1 MHIMAEF
8 GENLKRIRE
17 EKGLTQQTLADYLF
31 VTRQAVSRWE
41 GGSRYP
47 DLMTAKKMSQFLEVS
62 LDELLSDDDLKSYVE
77 KNAILDSVVSKRVQ
91 IVLIS
96 LAFMS
101 SLVVSILYLCNYFYL
116 CNCFVQDTLIIKAD
130 IELVKSIL
138 LTIILGY
145 GTCAAIYDKINPRIA
160 LFISALFFGTA
171 IVTGIT
177 SIFWDERVIT
187 RFVLLGTVVLNT
199 FVLVICI
206 RFFGSK
212 KIISPN
218 LLYII
223 AGLYALSEIVFL
235 SIRFSLG
242 FPPEI
247 LRELFIYSI
256 FPSMEG
262 LLLIILLLFMAYV
275 LDKKRKLAAR

>member
-1 MHIMAEF
+1 MAEF

-101 SLVVSILYLCNYFYL
+101 SLVVSILYLCNYF
-116 CNCFVQDTLIIKAD
+116 VQDTLIIEAD

-160 LFISALFFGTA
+160 LFISADRK
-171 IVTGIT
+171 
-177 SIFWDERVIT
+177 S
-187 RFVLLGTVVLNT
+187 VV
-199 FVLVICI
+199 
-206 RFFGSK
+206 
-212 KIISPN
+212 
-218 LLYII
+218 
-223 AGLYALSEIVFL
+223 
-235 SIRFSLG
+235 
-242 FPPEI
+242 
-247 LRELFIYSI
+247 
-256 FPSMEG
+256 
-262 LLLIILLLFMAYV
+262 
-275 LDKKRKLAAR
+275 

>member
-1 MHIMAEF
+1 MAEF

-101 SLVVSILYLCNYFYL
+101 SLVVSILYLCNYF
-116 CNCFVQDTLIIKAD
+116 VQDTLIIEAD

-177 SIFWDERVIT
+177 SIFLYERVIT
-187 RFVLLGTVVLNT
+187 RFVLLGTVALNT

-223 AGLYALSEIVFL
+223 AGLYGLSEIAFL
-235 SIRFSLG
+235 SIRFILG
-242 FPPEI
+242 FPSEI
-247 LRELFIYSI
+247 LRVVFIYSI
-256 FPSMEG
+256 FPSIEG
-262 LLLIILLLFMAYV
+262 VLLITILIFMAYV

>member
-1 MHIMAEF
+1 MAEF

-101 SLVVSILYLCNYFYL
+101 SLVVSILYLCNYF
-116 CNCFVQDTLIIKAD
+116 VQDTLIIEAD

-177 SIFWDERVIT
+177 SIFLYERVIT
-187 RFVLLGTVVLNT
+187 RFALLGTVALNT

-223 AGLYALSEIVFL
+223 AGLYGLSEIAFL
-235 SIRFSLG
+235 SIRFILG
-242 FPPEI
+242 FPSEI
-247 LRELFIYSI
+247 LRVVFIYSI
-256 FPSMEG
+256 FPSIEG
-262 LLLIILLLFMAYV
+262 VLLITLLIFMAYV

>member
-1 MHIMAEF
+1 MAEF

-101 SLVVSILYLCNYFYL
+101 SLVVSILYLCNYF
-116 CNCFVQDTLIIKAD
+116 VQDTLIIEAD

-177 SIFWDERVIT
+177 SIFLYERVIT
-187 RFVLLGTVVLNT
+187 RFVLLGTVALNT

-223 AGLYALSEIVFL
+223 AGLYGLSEIAFL
-235 SIRFSLG
+235 SIRFILG
-242 FPPEI
+242 FPSEI
-247 LRELFIYSI
+247 LRVVFIYSI
-256 FPSMEG
+256 FPSIEG
-262 LLLIILLLFMAYV
+262 VLLITLLIFMAYV

>member
-1 MHIMAEF
+1 MAEF

-101 SLVVSILYLCNYFYL
+101 SLVVSILYLCNYF
-116 CNCFVQDTLIIKAD
+116 VQDTLIIEAD

-177 SIFWDERVIT
+177 SIFLYERVIT
-187 RFVLLGTVVLNT
+187 RFALLGTVALNT

-223 AGLYALSEIVFL
+223 AGLYGLSEIAFL
-235 SIRFSLG
+235 SIRFILG
-242 FPPEI
+242 FPSEI
-247 LRELFIYSI
+247 LRVVFIYSI
-256 FPSMEG
+256 FP
-262 LLLIILLLFMAYV
+262 
-275 LDKKRKLAAR
+275 